1 MTKEALSFSDKIIMT
16 NDNPRNEDPNK
27 IMDDMMIGLKSDA
40 LKKIKKISDRD
51 KAIKYS
57 IKILKKNDI
66 LLIAGKGHENY
77 QIINNNKNKFSDKE
91 TALKFLGT

>member
-40 LKKIKKISDRD
+40 LKKIKLLEARGIESAKD
-51 KAIKYS
+51 KAVMICASQGIY
-57 IKILKKNDI
+57 
-66 LLIAGKGHENY
+66 
-77 QIINNNKNKFSDKE
+77 
-91 TALKFLGT
+91 